1 MPQIKKTFLIIQT
14 AFIGDVI
21 LATAVVEKLHR
32 TNPDASI
39 DFLLRKGNES
49 LLNNHP
55 HIREVLIWEKKKDKI
70 RNLFKLMSRVRARRY
85 DYVIN
90 IHRFA
95 SSGLITA
102 FSAAVY
108 KIGFDKNPWSFA
120 FNHRIPH
127 HLTLGLH
134 EIDRNQKLIE
144 AITDQTR
151 ELPRLYPS
159 TNDYETVKNFQT
171 GSYICVAPTSVWFT
185 KQFPATQWIEF
196 IQSITDRYERIYLL
210 GAPSDSRLCD
220 SIKLD
225 SQSNRVI
232 NLAGQLSFLE
242 SAALMK
248 GAEMNFVNDSAPMH
262 LASAMNAP
270 VSAIFCSTI
279 PAFGFGPLSE
289 RSYLVQT
296 QEILSCR
303 PCGLHG
309 YKVCPQGHFKCAT
322 TITNEALQNCLAR

>member
-1 MPQIKKTFLIIQT
+1 VPQIRKSFLVIQT

-21 LATAVVEKLHR
+21 LATAVVEKLRKTH
-32 TNPDASI
+32 PDSNI

-49 LLNNHP
+49 LVMNHP

-70 RNLFKLMSRVRARRY
+70 KNLFKLISRVRAKRY
-85 DYVIN
+85 DVVIN

-102 FSAAVY
+102 FSGAIN
-108 KIGFDKNPWSFA
+108 KIGFDKNPWSFL
-120 FNHRIPH
+120 FSHRIPH
-127 HLTLGLH
+127 DLTSGLH

-144 AITDQTR
+144 AITDQAR

-159 TNDYETVKNFQT
+159 TNDYETIKKFQT
-171 GSYICVAPTSVWFT
+171 GTYLCVAPTSVWFT
-185 KQFPATQWIEF
+185 KQFPTTQWIEF
-196 IQSITDRYERIYLL
+196 IRSITNRYHKIYLL
-210 GAPSDSRLCD
+210 GAPSDSQLCD
-220 SIKLD
+220 TIKIAT
-225 SQSNRVI
+225 QSDRVI
-232 NLAGQLSFLE
+232 NLAGKLSFLE

-262 LASAMNAP
+262 LASAMNAS
-270 VSAIFCSTI
+270 VTAIFCSTI

-289 RSYLVQT
+289 QSHLVQT
-296 QEILSCR
+296 PEKLSCR

-309 YKVCPQGHFKCAT
+309 HKACPQGHFKCAT
-322 TITNEALQNCLAR
+322 TITTEALQNCLAR